1 LERNRDLNPVRS
13 AIYFQTFEE
22 MLIPSKYENLQQN
35 LLVIGSD
42 VIAIL
47 KSRPYD
53 IESLYQEL
61 KSRRPINLDQFYNCL
76 TFLWLSEVVSYQ
88 GFQVS
93 LKEKE

>member
-1 LERNRDLNPVRS
+1 V
-13 AIYFQTFEE
+13 IYFQTFEE

-47 KSRPYD
+47 KRRPYD

-61 KSRRPINLDQFYNCL
+61 KSRRSINLDQFYNCL
-76 TFLWLSEVVSYQ
+76 TFLWLSEVVNYQ